1 LALGLSKLLTLCSL
15 NSSGCMGSFVIC
27 TGYSE
32 QNRSCPHYATIGCVG
47 RVTRCGNERPEGR
60 PDSYVDH
67 VGINHAP

>member
-32 QNRSCPHYATIGCVG
+32 QNRLELF
-47 RVTRCGNERPEGR
+47 R
-60 PDSYVDH
+60 DSPRLRETAFYSS
-67 VGINHAP
+67 